1 MHRRCSLRIQ
11 RLAPLFLFVLGGCGG
26 ASTPPNTPGFTLTAS
41 PNSLVAAETS
51 TSGAVTLT
59 AMPVNGFT
67 GSITV
72 AIAGLPTGVSA
83 SPSSPFTLSV
93 GSSQPVTFTV
103 GSSVPRGNYAVKFS
117 GASASRFASAGL
129 TLSVG
134 GAPVTAATGN
144 FKQQVIYQIVTDRFF
159 NGDTTND
166 DPPQSKGL
174 FDPTGTN
181 FQMYWGGDFA
191 GIQQKM
197 AYLAGMGITAIWISP
212 PVDNIDVAAVLN
224 GSAFAPY
231 HGYWAR
237 DMMCLEEHFGDVSPA
252 CSWTAFDNMVAAAHQ
267 NGIRV
272 IVDFASNDSN
282 PNDAGE
288 FGALLDK
295 GQPFAS
301 FQNDPVAPFFFHH
314 NPTIAD
320 FTDAFQLQYD
330 TLADLADL
338 NQDRPA
344 VDQYLKGA
352 LVQFMNHGV
361 DAFRLDAVKHVT
373 WGWEYS
379 LANTAFTT
387 GPTFLFGEWAESNTS
402 DPRYPDSRK
411 FSNHSGISLLDFPL
425 ANAFRDVFGDP
436 NLGDF
441 HELDNALSVENHD
454 FLSSNDLVTFFD
466 SHDLPRLLSVNNST
480 DRLNEA
486 LALLLACRGIPVV
499 LYGDEQYL
507 HNDTNG
513 GGDPYNRVQMSSFNT
528 QTTAYSLINLMS
540 QLRQNNP
547 ALAYGTS
554 IQRWLSFDV
563 YVLERQ
569 FSGNVVLIA
578 VNKSDST
585 TYPITGLLTSL
596 APGLYA
602 DYLSGLLGGVPILTV
617 NSGSANNNPVTNFN
631 LPPHSV
637 SVWQFALAATAPRV
651 GSIGP
656 ALGQA
661 GISGTIAGQGFGAIQ
676 GTLLFVGA
684 SATAAA
690 TINSWSDA
698 TVAFTVPAVTTP
710 GTYNVQLTT
719 KSGANA
725 NTVPFTVLT
734 GPLIPVTFTVNNV
747 PQVSSGGVYL
757 TGNVIELG
765 SGVVTP
771 DAAVGPLLTT
781 NPPNWFIDASVPAG
795 ATIQF
800 QFAIIDSV
808 GNVTMEAGSPH
819 PYKVPTSGVG
829 AVTVTW

>member
-1 MHRRCSLRIQ
+1 MHLRRSLRLRQ
-11 RLAPLFLFVLGGCGG
+11 LAALFLFVLKGCGG
-26 ASTPPNTPGFTLTAS
+26 TSTPRNTPGFTLAPS
-41 PNSLVAAETS
+41 PSSLLVAQTS
-51 TSGAVTLT
+51 TSAAVTVT
-59 AMPVNGFT
+59 ATPVNGFT
-67 GSITV
+67 GSVTV
-72 AIAGLPTGVSA
+72 SISGLPTGVSS

-93 GSSQPVTFTV
+93 GSGQPVTFTA
-103 GSSVPRGNYAVKFS
+103 GSSVPRGNYAVRFS
-117 GASASRFASAGL
+117 GTSALLSTSTGL

-134 GAPVTAATGN
+134 GPPVTAATGN

-166 DPPQSKGL
+166 DPPQSRGL
-174 FDPTGTN
+174 FDPTRTN

-212 PVDNIDVAAVLN
+212 PVDNIDVAAVIH

-231 HGYWAR
+231 HGFWAR

-267 NGIRV
+267 NGIRI
-272 IVDFASNDSN
+272 IVDFAANDSN
-282 PNDAGE
+282 PNEAGE

-295 GQPFAS
+295 GQPFAN
-301 FQNDPVAPFFFHH
+301 FQNDSASPAFFHH

-320 FTDAFQLQYD
+320 FSDPFQIQYY

-338 NQDRPA
+338 NQDHPA

-379 LANTAFTT
+379 LANAAYTT
-387 GPTFLFGEWAESNTS
+387 SPTFLFGEWAEGSTS
-402 DPRYPDSRK
+402 DPRYLDSRK

-425 ANAFRDVFGDP
+425 ANAFRDVFGNP
-436 NLGDF
+436 ILGDF
-441 HELDNALSVENHD
+441 HELDNALSIENQD
-454 FLSSNDLVTFFD
+454 FVSPNDLVTFFD
-466 SHDLPRLLSVNNST
+466 SHDLPRLLSINNNT
-480 DRLNEA
+480 NPLNEA

-513 GGDPYNRVQMSSFNT
+513 GGDPYDRVWMSSFNT

-547 ALAYGTS
+547 ALAYGS
-554 IQRWLSFDV
+554 SVQRWLSFDV
-563 YVLERQ
+563 YILERQ
-569 FSGNVVLIA
+569 FGGNVVLIA

-602 DYLSGLLGGVPILTV
+602 DYLNGLLGGVSTIV
-617 NSGSANNNPVTNFN
+617 SSGSASNNPVRTFN

-637 SVWQFALAATAPRV
+637 SVWQFASPATAPQV

-656 ALGQA
+656 SLGQA
-661 GISGTIAGQGFGAIQ
+661 GITGTIAGQGFGAST
-676 GTLLFVGA
+676 GTVSFVGV

-690 TINSWSDA
+690 TINSWSDSA
-698 TVAFTVPAVTTP
+698 VTFTVPAVTP
-710 GTYNVQLTT
+710 SGTYHVQLTT
-719 KSGANA
+719 KSGTNA

-747 PQVSSGGVYL
+747 PQVSGGVYL
-757 TGNVIELG
+757 TGNVVELG
-765 SGVVTP
+765 SGVVTT

-800 QFAIIDSV
+800 HFAIIDSA
-808 GNVTMEAGSPH
+808 GNVTMEAGFPH
-819 PYKVPTSGVG
+819 SYKVPASGVG
-829 AVTVTW
+829 SVSVTW